1 MDDDNRKM
9 LNPIKQFKILSIEK
23 TDPPGN
29 VTGGEWYRY
38 IIEHDA
44 SPIEGIRS
52 GTLRSVQQHL
62 EEYVENLNA
71 RAFHGYSTY
80 TTRKAK
86 K

>member
-1 MDDDNRKM
+1 MDEDNRST
-9 LNPIKQFKILSIEK
+9 LNPIKQFKIVSIEK
-23 TDPPGN
+23 TDPPGDA
-29 VTGGEWYRY
+29 GGEWYRY

-44 SPIEGIRS
+44 SPIQGVRS
-52 GTLRSVQQHL
+52 GTRSSVQQHL

-80 TTRKAK
+80 AARKTK